1 MDRST
6 RHAVRGALDAAAHF
20 EDLTELTDKSPGL
33 AENLREAA
41 RTVSLRIESSVRMFG
56 TFEILACLIKQA
68 QALGHEGCVGCEHE
82 ECGIM
87 QDATDLFFIS
97 NEFGALVEKVGGIK

>member
-6 RHAVRGALDAAAHF
+6 RHAVRGALDAAAHL
-20 EDLTELTDKSPGL
+20 EDLAQLTNKTPGL

-41 RTVSLRIESSVRMFG
+41 RTVSLRIESAVRMFG

-68 QALGHEGCVGCEHE
+68 KELEHEGCMGCDHP
-82 ECGIM
+82 ECDIM
-87 QDATDLFFIS
+87 QDASELFLIS
-97 NEFGALVEKVGGIK
+97 NEFSDIMEKIGGNA